1 MTDGYE
7 IISVDSDNIART
19 GFFCYMSKPKS
30 PGYHQ
35 KREWL
40 KARFA
45 EGMKLKILHEHGYR
59 DVGFIEYLP
68 GEYAWR
74 TVQAPGYLV
83 IHCLWVVGKGKGKG
97 YGTRLLQE
105 CLEDAQAQ
113 NKSGVVMVTSDSVWL
128 AGKEIFLRNGFEEV
142 DQAPPSFRLLV
153 HRFGSAPEPAFPHDW
168 EARLQM
174 ALREHPRQ
182 LLKSLVARWWPAS
195 LAEVL
200 LEVHN
205 VPPEVMANQVTKVH
219 RRQTAELLNEF
230 TLHLKK
236 ARPLETA
243 MVTAGGVAVSEIEP
257 QTMESRKMPGLYFAG
272 EILDIDGISG
282 GYNLQGAYSTGFV
295 AGRAAAG

>member
-68 GEYAWR
+68 ENMPGEPYR
-74 TVQAPGYLV
+74 RRVPGH
-83 IHCLWVVGKGKGKG
+83 HCLWVVGKGKGKG

-113 NKSGVVMVTSDSVWL
+113 NKSGVVMVTSDSVCWPQ
-128 AGKEIFLRNGFEEV
+128 EIFLRNGFEEV

-168 EARLQM
+168 EARLQRFGPGLTVIRTPQCPFTENGTHEVVQT
-174 ALREHPRQ
+174 AQQRGIPAQVVE
-182 LLKSLVARWWPAS
+182 LKSAR
-195 LAEVL
+195 EVQETSPSAFGVFGIVLNGRL
-200 LEVHN
+200 LSYYYLPHN
-205 VPPEVMANQVTKVH
+205 DLEKRLDQMA
-219 RRQTAELLNEF
+219 
-230 TLHLKK
+230 
-236 ARPLETA
+236 
-243 MVTAGGVAVSEIEP
+243 
-257 QTMESRKMPGLYFAG
+257 
-272 EILDIDGISG
+272 
-282 GYNLQGAYSTGFV
+282 
-295 AGRAAAG
+295 